1 MVVVISRTGNRSRS
15 FTSCFCCANYEIAI
29 STWGDTMLQNAQKNR
44 KKLLVFNKKVLKSRE
59 GLCIMKVSYNSVGD
73 KEEENLIVAKEV
85 VSWTKGSKIDA
96 RSCT

>member
-1 MVVVISRTGNRSRS
+1 
-15 FTSCFCCANYEIAI
+15 
-29 STWGDTMLQNAQKNR
+29 
-44 KKLLVFNKKVLKSRE
+44 
-59 GLCIMKVSYNSVGD
+59 MKVSYNSVGD